1 MQATPQ
7 AASNRTPVEV
17 KDLWKSFGAQKVL
30 NGIGLQV
37 SLGQIVAVLGRSG
50 TGKSVLLKLLAGLQ
64 PADSGSI
71 QIAGGEIT
79 HLDLAPLNEIRKK
92 MGFLFQ
98 QAALYDSL
106 TVAQNVD
113 SAPASGPESASRNG
127 TGQRHPQSD
136 PERLDRGHT
145 NRGLMGDEY
154 VELSVGA
161 DDSPPVKPGDTLT
174 GAAPIQVSDLL
185 RKASGILDS
194 ANGAVQNI
202 SQTAG
207 QVDSIASKIN
217 KGSGTIGALV
227 NDKQVNQNVNQ
238 ATAEMKEDMEVVKHN
253 FLSSHFF
260 KKRGY
265 EDAADLTKHQI
276 ARLPPEPAVKEFS
289 WNGSRIF
296 DRTDTA
302 RLKDSRALKQAGEY
316 LQANPFG
323 LAVVAGYADKGGT
336 DEDKILTEA
345 RAMVVR
351 DYLVKNF
358 NIESRSTQMARAL
371 SC

>member
-1 MQATPQ
+1 MQATAQ

-17 KDLWKSFGAQKVL
+17 KDLWKSLGAQKVL

-145 NRGLMGDEY
+145 NRRAYGRR
-154 VELSVGA
+154 
-161 DDSPPVKPGDTLT
+161 
-174 GAAPIQVSDLL
+174 I
-185 RKASGILDS
+185 R
-194 ANGAVQNI
+194 
-202 SQTAG
+202 
-207 QVDSIASKIN
+207 
-217 KGSGTIGALV
+217 GAL
-227 NDKQVNQNVNQ
+227 
-238 ATAEMKEDMEVVKHN
+238 
-253 FLSSHFF
+253 
-260 KKRGY
+260 R
-265 EDAADLTKHQI
+265 
-276 ARLPPEPAVKEFS
+276 R
-289 WNGSRIF
+289 R
-296 DRTDTA
+296 
-302 RLKDSRALKQAGEY
+302 
-316 LQANPFG
+316 
-323 LAVVAGYADKGGT
+323 
-336 DEDKILTEA
+336 
-345 RAMVVR
+345 
-351 DYLVKNF
+351 
-358 NIESRSTQMARAL
+358 
-371 SC
+371 